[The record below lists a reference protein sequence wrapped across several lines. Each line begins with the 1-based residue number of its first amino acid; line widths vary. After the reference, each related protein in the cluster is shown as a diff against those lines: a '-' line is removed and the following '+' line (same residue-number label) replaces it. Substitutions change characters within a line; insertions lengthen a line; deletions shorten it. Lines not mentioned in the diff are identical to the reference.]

1 VRFAL
6 ALSGLFKRKSIPG
19 HGKRKISKL
28 RRFSNG
34 VSKKDPTPK
43 PVKLEQIIEK
53 QIKKDILTVK
63 KESESWRKSTIS
75 E

>member
-1 VRFAL
+1 M
-6 ALSGLFKRKSIPG
+6 P
-19 HGKRKISKL
+19 HGKRQINKL
-28 RRFSNG
+28 AHRYGG
-34 VSKKDPTPK
+34 VNKKDKTPK